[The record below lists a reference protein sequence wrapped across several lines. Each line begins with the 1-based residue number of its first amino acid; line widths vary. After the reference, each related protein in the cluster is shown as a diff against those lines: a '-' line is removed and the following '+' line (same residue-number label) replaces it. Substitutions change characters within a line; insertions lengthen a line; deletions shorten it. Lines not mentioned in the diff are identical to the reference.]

1 LVKDDQSEPDVTAFT
16 KGENAVYP
24 PEISNNTF
32 TGETKTKDSQ
42 STGVSYGEEPLQGA
56 INKNGI

>member
-1 LVKDDQSEPDVTAFT
+1 VTAFT

-32 TGETKTKDSQ
+32 TTQTKTNDSQ
-42 STGVSYGEEPLQGA
+42 STVVSYGEDSQG
-56 INKNGI
+56 GS